1 MRDGKLWGL
10 VGSLS
15 LLNSIGT
22 FQAYLDSHRLHA
34 YSSQEMGWIFN
45 VFTFLT
51 FFCGAQIG
59 AIFDARPSTAY
70 HTGVDFGH
78 GLDLP
83 SRPSATFSMRS
94 EGLQPDSRLVGDQ
107 LEGCSILLF
116 YKVIL
121 NASVLYRQLGSL
133 L

>member
-51 FFCGAQIG
+51 FSAVLKSELSLTPGP
-59 AIFDARPSTAY
+59 RP
-70 HTGVDFGH
+70 
-78 GLDLP
+78 LIIP
-83 SRPSATFSMRS
+83 
-94 EGLQPDSRLVGDQ
+94 E
-107 LEGCSILLF
+107 SILVMALICHLDRQPLF
-116 YKVIL
+116 
-121 NASVLYRQLGSL
+121 Q
-133 L
+133 